1 MVVLNSDKSIETELK
16 KTEEIIDDIQ
26 EQIQNMYDDLDQ
38 LLANWLPLAI
48 NISGSLLTEHP
59 KLCE

>member
-48 NISGSLLTEHP
+48 NISGSLLTERRE
-59 KLCE
+59 LYE